1 MPRSSVLCPSLA
13 ANGEDGGEPVGN
25 EGCEGFVTFS
35 KKAGLAGTS
44 GIVRA
49 GVVIAAFGCDGLSWR
64 ILLIRGD
71 KMVDLVLSLLSIG
84 FIGS

>member
-1 MPRSSVLCPSLA
+1 MLCSSRA
-13 ANGEDGGEPVGN
+13 AYGEDGGEPVGI

-44 GIVRA
+44 GIARA
-49 GVVIAAFGCDGLSWR
+49 DVVIVAFGCAGLSWR

-71 KMVDLVLSLLSIG
+71 KMVDLVLSLLSMG
-84 FIGS
+84 FTGS